1 MLTQRVYRNADGTA
15 YLVVQAEVAAVPELL
30 GLADEL
36 ALRSTVTT
44 EGPIHLLNDPAG
56 NGPDQQPPPPE

>member
-1 MLTQRVYRNADGTA
+1 MLTQRVYRNADGSA
-15 YLVVQAEVAAVPELL
+15 YLVVQADVAAVPELL

-36 ALRSTVTT
+36 ALRSTVQT

-56 NGPDQQPPPPE
+56 NGIISEAPPE